1 MDVKCKSHLVA
12 CKFLGLEEPLK
23 TRLPFPCGSI
33 VLFPPCFL
41 IIVNHWDLSPIKL
54 VLVGHEKDGLANEAR
69 ERRGG
74 GERRRRGREEEEERR
89 RRGQRSRRQTASQP
103 RQETNMQIEEKEQNE
118 KHDNCV
124 FNCVTERENETGNKS
139 ELI

>member
-23 TRLPFPCGSI
+23 TRLPLPCGSI

-74 GERRRRGREEEEERR
+74 GEEEERRRGGEEEEERTEE
-89 RRGQRSRRQTASQP
+89 QKTNSLSAS
-103 RQETNMQIEEKEQNE
+103 
-118 KHDNCV
+118 
-124 FNCVTERENETGNKS
+124 TGNKHADRRKGAK
-139 ELI
+139 